1 MNMSLKIIFAGSSEF
16 AIPSLDAL
24 IKSRHK
30 ILAVYTQPDRPAGRG
45 RKQTPTPVKQFA
57 LQHNL
62 PIHQPETLKN
72 KQEQQI
78 LYDIHADIMIDVAY
92 GLFLPKEVL
101 NTFKYGCINVHPS
114 LLPHWRGASPI
125 QRAILAG
132 NIETGVT
139 VMQVDEGWDTGDI
152 LKQTKINIDV
162 TDTTASMQGKL
173 SKLGA
178 KLVLKVLEDLE
189 QDKLKPIPQDDT
201 KSCYANKITK
211 QEAQLD
217 WQLSANELDRMIRA
231 FNPWP
236 VAFTKIDQQVLRIWK
251 AIPSDTK
258 TDKPPGTIV
267 NIDKN
272 SINVATGKGILR
284 LLELQ
289 IPGGKILSASAMLNS
304 KKELF
309 KRGKCFHA

>member
-1 MNMSLKIIFAGSSEF
+1 MSLKIIFAGSSEF

>member
-1 MNMSLKIIFAGSSEF
+1 MSLKIIFAASSEF

-24 IKSRHK
+24 IKSHHK

-45 RKQTPTPVKQFA
+45 LKPTPTPIKKFA

-62 PIHQPETLKN
+62 LIHQPKTLKD
-72 KQEQQI
+72 KKEQQI
-78 LYDIHADIMIDVAY
+78 LQNTHADIMIDVAY

-101 NTFKYGCINVHPS
+101 TTFKYGCINVHPS
-114 LLPHWRGASPI
+114 LLPRWRGAAPI

-132 NIETGVT
+132 DTETGVT

-152 LKQTKINIDV
+152 LKQIKINIDV
-162 TDTTASMQGKL
+162 IDTTASMQKKL
-173 SKLGA
+173 SKLSA
-178 KLVLKVLEDLE
+178 KLLLSVLENLE
-189 QDKLKPIPQDDT
+189 QDKLKPIPQDNS
-201 KSCYANKITK
+201 KSCYADKITK

-217 WQLSANELDRMIRA
+217 WQLSAVELDRIIRA

-236 VAFTKIDQQVLRIWK
+236 VAFTKIDQQILRVWK
-251 AIPSDTK
+251 AIPSDVK

-267 NIDKN
+267 NIDKKC
-272 SINVATGKGILR
+272 IDVATGKGILR

-289 IPGGKILSASAMLNS
+289 LPGGKILSTSAILNS
-304 KKELF
+304 KKDLF
-309 KRGKCFHA
+309 KTGKRFHA